1 MLRRHQK
8 WPPSS
13 FSSLS
18 EVQQQQFF
26 VACQKQK
33 EESKKSM
40 FSYKSI
46 RDTLISS
53 LAEEKINQKK
63 VETGGTYLP
72 VSVYE
77 ARGYKCDEGFKA
89 RNPKMWSYGLN
100 EWTFLLAETSVN
112 EAEIKNTIER
122 QIVEAERQVR
132 KRKAVEVEPHEEI
145 ANAEKRSTVTDK
157 TEVLDLISD
166 SEDEGAEAKGAANK
180 KLTPKQLEAKM
191 KREADKITKE
201 EKAASQKEESHR
213 KRLLKAVTKKTV
225 SLSSKLSIPLAEALH
240 KASDVMQKAIAEGLE
255 EHDHVKSF
263 KDEMKVIEEYKVK
276 CTQALA
282 FYSKNPNCELSSLPF
297 DNEKQ
302 VTTMLKDLAKKG
314 SDIKKNISQARKN
327 KK

>member
-1 MLRRHQK
+1 M
-8 WPPSS
+8 S
-13 FSSLS
+13 
-18 EVQQQQFF
+18 
-26 VACQKQK
+26 
-33 EESKKSM
+33 
-40 FSYKSI
+40 
-46 RDTLISS
+46 
-53 LAEEKINQKK
+53 
-63 VETGGTYLP
+63 
-72 VSVYE
+72 
-77 ARGYKCDEGFKA
+77 
-89 RNPKMWSYGLN
+89 
-100 EWTFLLAETSVN
+100 
-112 EAEIKNTIER
+112 
-122 QIVEAERQVR
+122 
-132 KRKAVEVEPHEEI
+132 
-145 ANAEKRSTVTDK
+145 
-157 TEVLDLISD
+157 
-166 SEDEGAEAKGAANK
+166 GAEAKGAANK

-201 EKAASQKEESHR
+201 EKAASRKEESHR

-255 EHDHVKSF
+255 EHDDVKSF

-302 VTTMLKDLAKKG
+302 VTTMLKDFAKKG